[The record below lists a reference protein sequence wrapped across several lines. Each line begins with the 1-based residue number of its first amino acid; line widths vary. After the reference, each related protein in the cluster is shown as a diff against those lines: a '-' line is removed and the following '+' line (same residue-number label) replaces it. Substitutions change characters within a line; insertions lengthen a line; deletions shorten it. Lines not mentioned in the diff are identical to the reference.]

1 MISSSVSYTVGGE
14 TLNKLNKTLERR
26 EVFNLNS
33 THALLATDALF
44 FPSPRTDALFFFP
57 QRNLRLLQM
66 RRRGGASPA
75 HTNASYPFEGCG

>member
-1 MISSSVSYTVGGE
+1 MISSSVSYTAGGE
-14 TLNKLNKTLERR
+14 TLNKLNETLERR

-33 THALLATDALF
+33 THALLATEALF
-44 FPSPRTDALFFFP
+44 FS

-75 HTNASYPFEGCG
+75 HTNASYLFEGCG

>member
-1 MISSSVSYTVGGE
+1 MISSSVSYTAGGE

-44 FPSPRTDALFFFP
+44 FS

-75 HTNASYPFEGCG
+75 HTNASYLFEGCG

>member
-1 MISSSVSYTVGGE
+1 MISSSVSYTAGGE

-44 FPSPRTDALFFFP
+44 FS

-66 RRRGGASPA
+66 RCRDGASPA
-75 HTNASYPFEGCG
+75 HTNASYPSEGCG